1 MTDLPEDNPLKY
13 QVGGNHYKRF
23 KIQPVEFITVNKLG
37 FLEGCIIKRLCR
49 RKPDDLDKIKHEIKL
64 LERLEYTPKGEDK
77 DDLSKAEPQNIIPI
91 PRASQDN

>member
-1 MTDLPEDNPLKY
+1 MKDVPEDDPLKY
-13 QVGGNHYKRF
+13 QVGGDYYKKF

-64 LERLEYTPKGEDK
+64 LEKLEFRPKKLVE
-77 DDLSKAEPQNIIPI
+77 EEEECE
-91 PRASQDN
+91 